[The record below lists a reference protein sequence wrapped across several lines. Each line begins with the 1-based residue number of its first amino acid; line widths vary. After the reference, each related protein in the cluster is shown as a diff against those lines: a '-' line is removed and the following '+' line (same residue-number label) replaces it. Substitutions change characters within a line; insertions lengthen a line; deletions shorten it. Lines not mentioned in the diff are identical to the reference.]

1 MKALILA
8 GGYGTRLRPLSC
20 DKPKLLFPIL
30 GKPILERT
38 LNVLAEIGVDEAVLA
53 VNYLANE
60 LKRAFGRRRGG
71 MAIKYSLERRALGTG
86 GAVKNAEKL
95 IGRDS
100 PFFIMNGD
108 VMFESEIGEILKF
121 HERGEPVATIALHEV
136 EDPSRFGVVKLDED
150 MLIEDF
156 VEKPRPSEAPSRLVN
171 AGLYV
176 ADPRIFDY
184 IKPGKVSIER
194 EVFPTLA
201 KEGALLGYR
210 YDGFWIDVGKM
221 EDFVKANF
229 RALESGSKGGPI
241 VEEGVKVGAKAR
253 LLPPVFVGA
262 RSKVNGEVGPYAVVN
277 EGCRIER
284 GAKISNSILFNG
296 VRVGRFAVV
305 KDAILGDRVEIG
317 EGSEVT
323 GNSILGSEV
332 VVKGG
337 VKIRKEVKVCPFKEV
352 KENVIGPRNV
362 LC

>member
-20 DKPKLLFPIL
+20 NKPKLLFPIL

-60 LKRAFGRRRGG
+60 LKRALGKGRGG
-71 MAIKYSLERRALGTG
+71 IAIKYSLERRALGTG

-100 PFFIMNGD
+100 PFLIMNGD
-108 VMFESEIGEILKF
+108 VMFEKKIGEILKF
-121 HERGEPVATIALHEV
+121 HERRRPVATIALHEV
-136 EDPSRFGVVKLDED
+136 EDPSRFGVVKINED
-150 MLIEDF
+150 MFIEDF
-156 VEKPRPSEAPSRLVN
+156 VEKPKPSEAPSKLIN
-171 AGLYV
+171 AGLYA

-184 IKPGKVSIER
+184 IKPGRVSMER
-194 EVFPTLA
+194 EVFPALA
-201 KEGALLGYR
+201 KEGALLGYK
-210 YDGFWIDVGKM
+210 YDGFWLDVGEM

-229 RALESGSKGGPI
+229 HVLESASREPI

-253 LLPPVFVGA
+253 LIPPVFVGA

-277 EGCRIER
+277 ERCRIER
-284 GAKISNSILFNG
+284 GAKISNSILFSG
-296 VRVGRFAVV
+296 VRVGKFAVV
-305 KDAILGDRVEIG
+305 KDAVLGDRAEIG
-317 EGSEVT
+317 EGSEVS
-323 GNSILGSEV
+323 GNSILGSGV
-332 VVKGG
+332 VVKAG
-337 VKIRKEVKVCPFKEV
+337 VKVHKDVKVCPFKEI
-352 KENVIGPRNV
+352 KENVIGPKNV